1 MKIKTAL
8 ISLFLLF
15 VIGFMTI
22 IFTGISYR
30 AGDNL
35 EDGTTFSLILEV
47 EDDAFVISDPEG
59 FSLIETEIPLSSQE
73 VSLPVQERPFI
84 SDIEIQHNAQ
94 EPTEELLEKSSF
106 VFQVKMEGDEVVL
119 NGLKGTRWTRLGF
132 SCTQPCGRKITNTGV
147 YQKSSTRISIGT
159 SGINVETE

>member
-1 MKIKTAL
+1 MKLKYTL
-8 ISLFLLF
+8 ISLFLFF
-15 VIGFMTI
+15 VIGFFVVI
-22 IFTGISYR
+22 LTGISYR
-30 AGDNL
+30 PADDL
-35 EDGTTFSLILEV
+35 EEGITFSLVLEV
-47 EDDAFVISDPEG
+47 EEDAFVISDPEG

-94 EPTEELLEKSSF
+94 EPTEELLEEASF
-106 VFQVKMEGDEVVL
+106 VFQVKMEGNEVVL

-132 SCTQPCGRKITNTGV
+132 SCTQPCGRKITNKGV
-147 YQKSSTRISIGT
+147 YQKPSTRISIGT